1 MMKIEVLGAGCPK
14 CQKLESMVNEAVA
27 KLDLDAEI
35 SHVYNID
42 EIVERGVMMTP
53 ALVVDGKVKLSGKLP
68 SEAELK
74 NILLWTN

>member
-1 MMKIEVLGAGCPK
+1 MKIEVLGAECPK
-14 CQKLESMVNEAVA
+14 CQKLESMVKEAVT
-27 KLDLDAEI
+27 KLDLDAEV

-53 ALVVDGKVKLSGKLP
+53 ALVVDGNVKLSGKLP

-74 NILLWTN
+74 NILIGTN